1 MSDPGPT
8 CSLPAPGP
16 TVSCAGPAER
26 DGAHGGSAGSRDRIA
41 LLFATRPERSVTD
54 IDGPSAQAGGSNHD
68 QNRQGLHRER
78 RQGRSR
84 EQCPISAPCGEPG
97 NEVGRYQELTGS
109 TTLDFD
115 RRIDPYRSELLA
127 HCYRMLGSVHD
138 AEDLVQETYL
148 RAWRARE
155 QYDEDKA
162 SIRTWLYRIATN
174 ACLTA
179 LDGRSRRPLPSG
191 LVEPSDPTRPLVFG
205 ADISWLQPFPDA
217 RLDATD
223 PAAALAAQGSLR
235 LAFVAAMQV
244 LSARQRAALVLRDVL
259 DFSAAETAQIL
270 GTTTAAVNS
279 ALQRARSRLTEAG
292 VSEARIEEP
301 PEAERRALVDRYVE
315 AFLKADVAAIKQL
328 LTDDVLME
336 MPPMV
341 NWFVGR
347 EAYGQ
352 FMEWVFAKGGSD
364 WRMLPVWANAQP
376 AVAAYVRGAGGVY
389 ELHTLQVFAVTAAG
403 ISRTS
408 VFQDAEVFAVFGLAP
423 QLPD

>member
-1 MSDPGPT
+1 M
-8 CSLPAPGP
+8 
-16 TVSCAGPAER
+16 AG
-26 DGAHGGSAGSRDRIA
+26 
-41 LLFATRPERSVTD
+41 ATT
-54 IDGPSAQAGGSNHD
+54 
-68 QNRQGLHRER
+68 
-78 RQGRSR
+78 
-84 EQCPISAPCGEPG
+84 
-97 NEVGRYQELTGS
+97 QEFG
-109 TTLDFD
+109 

-155 QYDEDKA
+155 QYDEGKA
-162 SIRTWLYRIATN
+162 SVRTWLYRIATN

-205 ADISWLQPFPDA
+205 ADITWLQPFPDA
-217 RLDATD
+217 RISHAD
-223 PAAALAAQGSLR
+223 PAAALVARGSLR

-244 LSARQRAALVLRDVL
+244 LSARQRAALILREVLE
-259 DFSAAETAQIL
+259 FSAAETAQIL
-270 GTTTAAVNS
+270 DTTTAAVNS
-279 ALQRARSRLTEAG
+279 ALQRARARLSEAG

-301 PEAERRALVDRYVE
+301 PEAERRAMVDRYVE
-315 AFLKADVAAIKQL
+315 AFLKADVAAIKRL

-352 FMEWVFAKGGSD
+352 FMEWVFAKGGTD
-364 WRMLPVWANAQP
+364 WRVLPVSANGQS
-376 AVAAYVRGAGGVY
+376 AVAAYVRGASGAY
-389 ELHTLQVFAVTAAG
+389 EVHTLQVFTVTVEG
-403 ISRTS
+403 ISRNS
-408 VFQDAEVFAVFGLAP
+408 VFQDAEVFAAFGLTP
-423 QLPD
+423 QLQD